1 MTMIG
6 FVMHTHTCTNMHPR
20 LHVHART
27 RTHTHTH
34 TLSLLN
40 TRADTET
47 ITNTFLLL
55 YVCLFVC
62 CRFGPY
68 QNTALQLNEY
78 LLAVNM
84 TDCMLQCV
92 SEFFEQGKHCLCACV
107 MVWQKAML
115 SSKCVSK
122 DCFTTSPCFT
132 VNYPL
137 LPCLQV

>member
-1 MTMIG
+1 
-6 FVMHTHTCTNMHPR
+6 MHK
-20 LHVHART
+20 HASTSTRT
-27 RTHTHTH
+27 RTHAHTHTHTH
-34 TLSLLN
+34 SLSLKH
-40 TRADTET
+40 TRRYRDNHKH
-47 ITNTFLLL
+47 IFVV
-55 YVCLFVC
+55 VCLFVC